1 MDTTVCTI
9 LLDSYAPEHHLV
21 AMDGRLMTVQ
31 DFQNLGAI
39 RQRVYARPLGKGWGS
54 LLSARGRAGYAVT
67 IYGDAFERRYFEGL
81 LRFHR
86 ANRDGTYG
94 ELTTKPL
101 PEAVDLPLERR
112 FAELDAALG
121 QPPYL
126 QRSIQVALFGA
137 YATQACRE
145 RGEREGGAAM
155 GAGRPTGAAA
165 DFTFLLCSDL
175 HAQDVP
181 QGERI
186 LRDILAAARGAN
198 ADFIVQLGD
207 FLRPNAAALRAIWED
222 KDPETGF
229 AGGRYLAIGNHDL
242 DSFSRE
248 AFCKAFIDTADPH
261 TPTAAPYYS
270 FDHKGVHFVFLDG
283 NLTNTSFRL
292 DDAQLAWLRRDLEAA
307 QCRCLLFS
315 HESIDHELANGREI
329 QALLGEVNRAAGW
342 RKVVAAFSGH
352 NHSNYDRSIGGIR
365 YIQIHSAAYVWIG
378 KDTQAENR

>member
-1 MDTTVCTI
+1 MRTVSGSQG
-9 LLDSYAPEHHLV
+9 LSRRA
-21 AMDGRLMTVQ
+21 
-31 DFQNLGAI
+31 FLG
-39 RQRVYARPLGKGWGS
+39 GM
-54 LLSARGRAGYAVT
+54 AG
-67 IYGDAFERRYFEGL
+67 L
-81 LRFHR
+81 
-86 ANRDGTYG
+86 
-94 ELTTKPL
+94 
-101 PEAVDLPLERR
+101 
-112 FAELDAALG
+112 AAG
-121 QPPYL
+121 
-126 QRSIQVALFGA
+126 V
-137 YATQACRE
+137 
-145 RGEREGGAAM
+145 AM

-207 FLRPNAAALRAIWED
+207 FLRPDAAALRAIWED

-248 AFCKAFIDTADPH
+248 AFCKAFIDTSDPH
-261 TPTAAPYYS
+261 TPTADPYYS

-283 NLTNTSFRL
+283 NLTNTTFRL
-292 DDAQLAWLRRDLEAA
+292 DDAQLAWLRHDLEAA

-329 QALLGEVNRAAGW
+329 QTLLGEVNRAAGW

-365 YIQIHSAAYVWIG
+365 YIQINSAAYVWIG
-378 KDTQAENR
+378 KDTQAEKRHPPEVLARYSLMRKSIPYDRTLFAVVRVDAEGLHLTGTEGRFVAPTPQELGLTDPILSTNNCPLVPWIRDAEIPFRGQPPALA